1 MNQSKRGI
9 LAVRIYIVLAVVVG
23 ICALPVVFMA
33 GMGALFGLA
42 VLFAGLNWVGVV
54 FLAWPLAGLL
64 GYLAWLRLTMLVSF
78 DGRHNLQAA
87 RGYWWLFLLLGV
99 VALLPLSVGLFSSN
113 RHSVGIG
120 HVFSHAV
127 SIGLPVLAG
136 YLVFLRLLGNSAGE
150 KDQR

>member
-1 MNQSKRGI
+1 MSQSKSGI
-9 LAVRIYIVLAVVVG
+9 LAARIYIVLALVVG
-23 ICALPVVFMA
+23 ICTLPLVFTA

-42 VLFAGLNWVGVV
+42 VLFAGLNWVGFI
-54 FLAWPLAGLL
+54 FLVWPLAGLL

-78 DGRHNLQAA
+78 DGTHNLQAA

-99 VALLPLSVGLFSSN
+99 VAVLPLTVGLFSSKKY
-113 RHSVGIG
+113 SIGIG

-136 YLVFLRLLGNSAGE
+136 YLVFLRLRGNSAGE